1 MEIKSPK
8 IISHFLITLIA
19 AVYSV
24 AVNAGSLPEFSK
36 LVKENGPSVVNI
48 STTQKHKITNRLL
61 PKGWSIPNLPKN
73 HPFDELFNR
82 FFDGQGGEREYNSK
96 SLGSGFIIS
105 EDGYILTNNHVVD
118 GADEILVRLSDRRE
132 YEAKIVGGDAK
143 SDVALL
149 KIDEDN
155 LQFVKTGKSSE
166 LEVGEW
172 VLAIGSPF
180 GFEWSATQG
189 IVSAKGRSL
198 PKDNYVPFIQ
208 TDVAIN
214 PGNSGGP
221 LFNLEGE
228 VVGIN
233 AQIYTKSGGYSGL
246 SFSIPI
252 ELAMDVVEQIRSN
265 GKVSRG
271 WLGVMIQEVTH
282 ELAESFGMEKPYGAA
297 VLEVIK
303 ASPAEKAGVQ
313 VGDVII
319 KYDSKVIER
328 SGSLPSMVGRTKVG
342 TEVNIQIIR
351 NGEKKTLEVVVEEL
365 DGDQTEDTTSKN
377 SDKVEKVLGLSLR
390 NMTSEE
396 TNKRKDGDAGVMV
409 YGVDDGPGA
418 KAGVKTG
425 DIIKIINNKAAK
437 NVKQVAEIIENMPK
451 GKVVPILIEREGT
464 PMFLAIKIY

>member
-1 MEIKSPK
+1 MEIKSLK
-8 IISHFLITLIA
+8 YIGSYL
-19 AVYSV
+19 V
-24 AVNAGSLPEFSK
+24 AVVIIAFSITTNAGSLPEFSK

-73 HPFDELFNR
+73 HPFDEFFNR

-105 EDGYILTNNHVVD
+105 ADGYILTNNHVVD

-132 YEAKIVGGDAK
+132 YQAKIIGADAK

-155 LQFVKTGKSSE
+155 LPFVEIGKSSE
-166 LEVGEW
+166 LDVGDW

-198 PKDNYVPFIQ
+198 PRDNYVPFIQ

-221 LFNLEGE
+221 LFNLDGE

-271 WLGVMIQEVTH
+271 WLGVLIQEVTY

-297 VLEVIK
+297 VLEVVK
-303 ASPAEKAGVQ
+303 GSPAEKAGIKI
-313 VGDVII
+313 GDVIVN
-319 KYDSKVIER
+319 YDGKVIER
-328 SGSLPSMVGRTKVG
+328 SGSLPPMVGRTKVG
-342 TEVNIQIIR
+342 TAVDVKIIR
-351 NGEKKTLEVVVEEL
+351 NGKKKTIKVMVEEL
-365 DGDQTEDTTSKN
+365 EADLAETATSGKSN
-377 SDKVEKVLGLSLR
+377 EIEKTMGLSLR
-390 NMTSEE
+390 DLTTEE
-396 TNKRKDGDAGVMV
+396 KDKRKGSDVGVMV
-409 YGVDDGPGA
+409 DGVDDGPGA
-418 KAGVKTG
+418 KAGIRSG
-425 DIIKIINNKAAK
+425 DIIKMINNKAAN
-437 NVKQVAEIIENMPK
+437 NVKQVAEIIEDMPK
-451 GKVVPILIEREGT
+451 GKVMPILIEREGT
-464 PMFLAIKIY
+464 PMFLAIKVD

>member
-1 MEIKSPK
+1 MDTK
-8 IISHFLITLIA
+8 LINYFTRSFIVLA
-19 AVYSV
+19 ALLFSLT
-24 AVNAGSLPEFSK
+24 ANAGSLPEFAE

-48 STTQKHKITNRLL
+48 STTQKKVKNKWGPKNWNMPDF
-61 PKGWSIPNLPKN
+61 PKG
-73 HPFDELFNR
+73 HPFEDFFNR
-82 FFDGQGGEREYNSK
+82 FFDEPNGEREYKSK

-132 YEAKIVGGDAK
+132 YEAEIIGADEK

-149 KIDEDN
+149 KINEEN
-155 LQFVKTGKSSE
+155 LPAVKVGKSSN

-198 PKDNYVPFIQ
+198 PRDNYVPFIQ

-221 LFNLEGE
+221 LFNLDGE

-233 AQIYTKSGGYSGL
+233 AQIYTRSGGYSGL

-252 ELAMDVVEQIRSN
+252 ELAMDVVEQLRSN

-271 WLGVMIQEVTH
+271 WLGVLIQEVTH
-282 ELAESFGMEKPYGAA
+282 ELAQSFSMEKPYGAA
-297 VLEVIK
+297 VLQVVK
-303 ASPAEKAGVQ
+303 GSPADKAGVQ

-319 KYDSKVIER
+319 KFNGSVVER
-328 SGSLPSMVGRTKVG
+328 SGALPPMVGRTKVG
-342 TEVNIQIIR
+342 TEVDIQIIR
-351 NGEKKTLEVVVEEL
+351 QGTKKTLEVKIEEL
-365 DGDQTEDTTSKN
+365 KGGESEEEVAQKSSN
-377 SDKVEKVLGLSLR
+377 IEKTIGLTLR
-390 NMTSEE
+390 GMTSEE
-396 TNKRKDGDAGVMV
+396 KEKRKDGD
-409 YGVDDGPGA
+409 YGVVVTDVDEGIGA
-418 KAGVKTG
+418 NAGIRSG
-425 DIIKIINNKAAK
+425 DIIKMINNKPVTT
-437 NVKQVAEIIENMPK
+437 VKEASEMLSDVDDGDVIP
-451 GKVVPILIEREGT
+451 VLIERRGT
-464 PMFLAIKIY
+464 PMFLAIKK